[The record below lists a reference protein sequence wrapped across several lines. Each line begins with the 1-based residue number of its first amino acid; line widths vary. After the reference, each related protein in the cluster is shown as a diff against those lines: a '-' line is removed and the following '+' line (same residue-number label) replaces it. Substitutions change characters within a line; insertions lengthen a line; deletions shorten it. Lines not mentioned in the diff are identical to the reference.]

1 MINLLIFDGFKLV
14 ETKKQPA
21 RAADGDSHLVVA
33 AKAVELVELIGRV
46 AGARSHLSGE
56 KKSWKTF
63 EHKSIKVVGKV
74 SNTKPGCGCEFF
86 LASSAREV
94 VRVVNLASESQRVT
108 I

>member
-1 MINLLIFDGFKLV
+1 MV

-33 AKAVELVELIGRV
+33 AKAVELVELVGSV
-46 AGARSHLSGE
+46 AGARSHLSG

-63 EHKSIKVVGKV
+63 EHKTIKVVGKL

-94 VRVVNLASESQRVT
+94 VRVVNLASESQRVA